1 MKSED
6 SNKNTQKSGK
16 APRPRQYK
24 CGACNEEGHNARNCR
39 KRLEQNAGYDGNSNE
54 SPIPGLDGV
63 EKVDIEAMGGKRKS
77 QQPDRF
83 EIGSQMKGI
92 EHLDGSGMASQMYMM
107 NQDITD
113 QQGHGQN
120 PFRFQQMQGGE
131 QSVQDALN
139 PGGVH
144 GSFTDHFEV
153 TGHGLEDRGS
163 MDHMVQQAEMNG
175 HFRSAEDRHQGLDRA
190 LQAAETIVMRM
201 GNTVASAKSARE
213 YERTSKD
220 LLLAIDNLEKVATVA
235 QRYKKIAEEIEANNF
250 GSVEDVGRSRN
261 TTDLQNYM
269 QFL

>member
-39 KRLEQNAGYDGNSNE
+39 KRLEQNAGYDGGSNE

-63 EKVDIEAMGGKRKS
+63 EKVDVESMGGKRKS
-77 QQPDRF
+77 HQPQGF
-83 EIGSQMKGI
+83 EMGSQMKGI

-107 NQDITD
+107 HQDIPD
-113 QQGHGQN
+113 QPGQGQN
-120 PFRFQQMQGGE
+120 PFRFQQIQGGG
-131 QSVQDALN
+131 QSMQDALEG
-139 PGGVH
+139 GGVP
-144 GSFTDHFEV
+144 GSFNDHFEV
-153 TGHGLEDRGS
+153 TGHGLDDRGS
-163 MDHMVQQAEMNG
+163 MDQMVQQAEMNG
-175 HFRSAEDRHQGLDRA
+175 HYRSAEDRHQGLERA

-213 YERTSKD
+213 YESTSKD
-220 LLLAIDNLEKVATVA
+220 LLLAIDNLEKVAKVA
-235 QRYKKIAEEIEANNF
+235 QRYKKIAEDIEANNF
-250 GSVEDVGRSRN
+250 GAVEDVSRARN
-261 TTDLQNYM
+261 TADLQNYM